1 MGLRAGCV
9 AGVLV
14 NRNQT
19 ETPNEETARRIES
32 TTVAVTVDAVRRL
45 TAPNS

>member
-1 MGLRAGCV
+1 
-9 AGVLV
+9 V

-32 TTVAVTVDAVRRL
+32 TTVAVTVDAIRRL
-45 TAPNS
+45 ATG